1 MPAQVADGLHFLHT
15 EANQVHRALC
25 PHTVFITAMGAWKL
39 GGLSLACP
47 SFITAETAG
56 VVPVSYRDPSM
67 ERFLR
72 WQQVIPCRWLHCT
85 HQRSIACEAGSCLV
99 SPAFHRRQSA
109 TYSEAQS
116 RDYSPEACH
125 ALAADVE
132 EACLLT
138 GVLQAASCEEHVVTQ
153 ICSSCLDVRLHCLC
167 CLCPGFRLQYIL
179 CVHAASAWLCGA

>member
-1 MPAQVADGLHFLHT
+1 MPMGSACRRQQPMPAQVADGLHFLHT

-72 WQQVIPCRWLHCT
+72 WQQVGPPQGHSAHVKT
-85 HQRSIACEAGSCLV
+85 TVACEAGSSLLLSCPPLQQRIRSV
-99 SPAFHRRQSA
+99 PASRRASFH
-109 TYSEAQS
+109 
-116 RDYSPEACH
+116 
-125 ALAADVE
+125 
-132 EACLLT
+132 
-138 GVLQAASCEEHVVTQ
+138 
-153 ICSSCLDVRLHCLC
+153 
-167 CLCPGFRLQYIL
+167 
-179 CVHAASAWLCGA
+179 